1 MGCLDHRTE
10 FVKEVES
17 IGKTP
22 DAHIY
27 ELDEPLIRAKGANMT
42 CPRLSLTDLT

>member
-42 CPRLSLTDLT
+42 CPRRSLTDLT